1 MDVASPNYNH
11 GSSLHSLVVV
21 KLCFAKVKPKQ
32 SGCTEHGRFEKPT
45 LVLDQ
50 GGSKDLDITIDTN
63 HHSVNW
69 DKTDT
74 TSGDNGETG
83 VG

>member
-1 MDVASPNYNH
+1 MDT
-11 GSSLHSLVVV
+11 L
-21 KLCFAKVKPKQ
+21 K
-32 SGCTEHGRFEKPT
+32 T